1 MLLQQPIIFGLV
13 YAATIFGNLR
23 RSLWWVGAPGLT
35 VGVPTSTAG
44 ETLAVFT
51 AAISGVETWRG
62 GEAPPLRGRNRAI
75 NDFPTG
81 CKHSVDTAPHL
92 SPNAH
97 FPPSEQK
104 KCNDDMKYK
113 CCTITFDHF
122 LPALVKCQCAS
133 TGFLNPDLHL
143 PPATATPVPHTNN
156 CCSLSAFSV
165 ITSPLI
171 Y

>member
-1 MLLQQPIIFGLV
+1 MRQQYLVIYADPSGGWGPQVSRWGSPPPLQEKHWPFSQ
-13 YAATIFGNLR
+13 LR
-23 RSLWWVGAPGLT
+23 YQV
-35 VGVPTSTAG
+35 
-44 ETLAVFT
+44 
-51 AAISGVETWRG
+51 WRG

-104 KCNDDMKYK
+104 KCNDDMKCK
-113 CCTITFDHF
+113 CWCCTITFDHF

-133 TGFLNPDLHL
+133 TGFLDPDLHL
-143 PPATATPVPHTNN
+143 PPATATPVPHTDN
-156 CCSLSAFSV
+156 CCSRSAFSV